1 MAGMQVRSSS
11 EGVAIPSR
19 KATPQAEWHRAI
31 DESDLTAPCRTVLR
45 QLLAHDQRQ
54 SGIVYPS
61 VSRLVKTTGLSER
74 TVRRCLDKLDDRGWI
89 ARLPLATPYS
99 VRNYRLIP
107 PGDSERV
114 GGVTVREGR
123 VSQCEGEGVT
133 VRGGGC
139 HSARGEGVTV
149 RDEHPSMKNR
159 LKNRM
164 NMAHEPDGSRG
175 VAEMDGCQDARTML
189 ANAGVRGRNLER
201 LAADPRITPDV
212 VREAWTSILSDPK
225 VRNRA
230 GVLVKTLAERFGID
244 TASRYGRQLSAS
256 EGKAADTLSQL
267 RRQHGS
273 ARQDPTRIT
282 LRTRIP

>member
-1 MAGMQVRSSS
+1 
-11 EGVAIPSR
+11 
-19 KATPQAEWHRAI
+19 
-31 DESDLTAPCRTVLR
+31 
-45 QLLAHDQRQ
+45 
-54 SGIVYPS
+54 
-61 VSRLVKTTGLSER
+61 
-74 TVRRCLDKLDDRGWI
+74 
-89 ARLPLATPYS
+89 LPLATPYS

-114 GGVTVREGR
+114 GGVTVL
-123 VSQCEGEGVT
+123 
-133 VRGGGC
+133 GGGC
-139 HSARGEGVTV
+139 HSASGEGVTV

-175 VAEMDGCQDARTML
+175 VAGMDGCPVREQL

-244 TASRYGRQLSAS
+244 TAGKYGRPLSAS

-282 LRTRIP
+282 LRTRIT